1 MFAGCAL
8 IFTFFALLLAPEWF
22 QLKTQQYEDARDED
36 KQHKWKT
43 LSSNH
48 DRPISLSST
57 HSLGSITS
65 TATVSNRRT
74 SYQSRYRHARRAQQ
88 NNGGDDFDGLNTELI
103 GVDKFYFT
111 QPTRK
116 DPTRGFRDWLKVPKG
131 KIAERSL
138 RVTELQVSNCF
149 PSCTTRQKIIH
160 RAVFTKS
167 PLEASIEAVS
177 TWCSVLFRT
186 ITATNGLDVL
196 AEQRQGLNAAAAKLV
211 ADCIHRSGVKQIG
224 MTFLSLDVTDDSKNN
239 HQDMYSSYQ
248 TLSEE
253 EIEEAQIKLA
263 RMIVTFFELL
273 HLLIARNRDVLL
285 TVVQVR
291 KRRARGDS
299 SVASASGSLHG
310 GYASTPAKGG
320 SFMHTPSRRTRPSSG
335 SVSLSTTPYFNNP
348 GSAASHHHMMSG
360 GNDRTDAAIGVQ
372 SELQRG
378 FTNLLKALYPKLL
391 DTINNEIPRWMRH
404 CCQDKYFSSG
414 AYRRAEIPIGE
425 ELFFNSDYSHEDI
438 VHKSSDMSSI
448 VPMSIIRGHP
458 NNKVS
463 SPGNSAA
470 NSIASERMIHRTTS
484 SDSGHIV
491 NVHSRA
497 PSFASDR
504 AGSDRSNVNIHRKSP
519 SVASSVL

>member
-1 MFAGCAL
+1 ML
-8 IFTFFALLLAPEWF
+8 IFLLSVLAPEWF

-36 KQHKWKT
+36 KQHRWKT

-48 DRPISLSST
+48 DRPMSLSST
-57 HSLGSITS
+57 HSLGSIGS

-74 SYQSRYRHARRAQQ
+74 SYQSRYRHARRGQQ

-160 RAVFTKS
+160 RAVFTQS

-224 MTFLSLDVTDDSKNN
+224 LTFLSLDVTDDSKNN

-248 TLSEE
+248 MLSEE

-320 SFMHTPSRRTRPSSG
+320 FMHTPSRRIRGSSG
-335 SVSLSTTPYFNNP
+335 SVSLSTPYFNNP
-348 GSAASHHHMMSG
+348 GSAASHHNTMSG

-391 DTINNEIPRWMRH
+391 DTINNEVPRWMRH

-414 AYRRAEIPIGE
+414 AYRRSEIPIGG
-425 ELFFNSDYSHEDI
+425 ELFFNTDYSHEDL
-438 VHKSSDMSSI
+438 VHKSSDMSSV
-448 VPMSIIRGHP
+448 VPMSIIRGYPH
-458 NNKVS
+458 NRVS
-463 SPGNSAA
+463 SPGNSVAG
-470 NSIASERMIHRTTS
+470 SIASERIHRTTS
-484 SDSGHIV
+484 SESGHIV
-491 NVHSRA
+491 NVHNRA

-504 AGSDRSNVNIHRKSP
+504 STVNIHRRSP